1 MSQSEN
7 LLNSGGLIIQTA
19 EGEGVNLGSLTAVRT
34 ILNEFAAEVVGIW
47 GTFTDGERGQREAM
61 DALQAAAAQR
71 AAIWKG
77 EREGF
82 ALPPWRTPPVL
93 AGKIVAWVPG
103 IGGQDPIGRYFLWLG
118 RQILKGAQ
126 DVTDGMALEE
136 AGPELAW
143 VLNDAAEKL
152 AGVQP

>member
-1 MSQSEN
+1 MNQGEN
-7 LLNSGGLIIQTA
+7 LLNSGGLTIQTA
-19 EGEGVNLGSLTAVRT
+19 EGAGVNLGSLTEVRQ

-47 GTFTDGERGQREAM
+47 QNFIAGDCTQQEAM
-61 DALQAAAAQR
+61 VALTATAER
-71 AAIWKG
+71 HAAIWKG

-103 IGGQDPIGRYFLWLG
+103 IGGQDPIRGYFLWLG

-126 DVTDGMALEE
+126 EVTAGMALEQ
-136 AGPELAW
+136 AGPELAL
-143 VLNDAAEKL
+143 VLGDAAEKL